1 MNRLHSWVIFT
12 LVLNFVLLLFPFQV
26 IAENLSEEEI
36 KGLKEMFNNMDTDRS
51 GTITYEELKTGLSRL
66 GSTLTEEEIRQL
78 MDAVRNLVQTKQIL
92 LSFLLID

>member
-1 MNRLHSWVIFT
+1 MFYNC
-12 LVLNFVLLLFPFQV
+12 FQV

-78 MDAVRNLVQTKQIL
+78 MDAVRNLVQLIEFF
-92 LSFLLID
+92 SFLLID